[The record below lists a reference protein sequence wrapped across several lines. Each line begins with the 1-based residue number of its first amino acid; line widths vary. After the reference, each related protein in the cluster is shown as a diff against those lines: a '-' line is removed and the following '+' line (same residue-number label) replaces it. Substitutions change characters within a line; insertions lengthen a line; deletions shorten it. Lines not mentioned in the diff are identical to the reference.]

1 MPAIVSVH
9 EKSLTFACFRGLID
23 HGEKKLETQRIFT
36 GRFFREPLQ
45 QFLKALN
52 LAAVESRRLTQS
64 EKAIRKVQYSLDND
78 FRDGFAPREHKLDA
92 YSLAGR
98 ELAKLETAKADDLK
112 EAEIVQVRAQLA
124 AVERLQNQLASR
136 LLELDNSRGSTI
148 YLERQRMIREAMA
161 KTG

>member
-1 MPAIVSVH
+1 M
-9 EKSLTFACFRGLID
+9 
-23 HGEKKLETQRIFT
+23 EKKGMETKGILT
-36 GRFFREPLQ
+36 GRFFREPLRE
-45 QFLKALN
+45 FLKALN
-52 LAAVESRRLTQS
+52 FAAVESRRLTQS
-64 EKAIRKVQYSLDND
+64 ERAIKKVQYSLEHD
-78 FRDGFAPREHKLDA
+78 FRPGFAPREHKLDA

-112 EAEIVQVRAQLA
+112 EAEIAQVRAQLA